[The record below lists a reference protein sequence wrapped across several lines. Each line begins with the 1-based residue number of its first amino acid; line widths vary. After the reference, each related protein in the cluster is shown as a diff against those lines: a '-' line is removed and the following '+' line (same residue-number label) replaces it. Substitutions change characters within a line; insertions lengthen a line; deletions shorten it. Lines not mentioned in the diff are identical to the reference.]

1 MNRIHFM
8 GIQERKQR
16 ERERRRQQIMVAAK
30 RVFVKKGYGR
40 ATMESIAKEAEL
52 SAGTLYLYF
61 RNKSELWATLS
72 VRVLQYL
79 LIRLDHLHSQ
89 TELDHKGKIS
99 QLKAVL
105 LDAYEFDPMIFK
117 NLFNL
122 QSSETLKELSP
133 ELINEINALR
143 QQTIDK
149 IAAIFQQGI
158 NQGVCLDRHPIE
170 IADIVWSMFTGVVLW
185 GDSQQGGDSKSDRLK
200 PTLETAF
207 EIFEKGIFIQEE
219 TVA

>member
-1 MNRIHFM
+1 M

-16 ERERRRQQIMVAAK
+16 ERERRKQQIIVAAK

-79 LIRLDHLHSQ
+79 LIRLEHLHSQ
-89 TELDHKGKIS
+89 SELDHKGKIS

-122 QSSETLKELSP
+122 QTSETLKELSP
-133 ELINEINALR
+133 ELINEISALR
-143 QQTIDK
+143 QKTINK

-158 NQGVCLDRHPIE
+158 NQGVCLDRHPME
-170 IADIVWSMFTGVVLW
+170 IADIVWSMFSGVVLW
-185 GDSQQGGDSKSDRLK
+185 GAGEKSGDSNSDRLK

-219 TVA
+219 TVV

>member
-1 MNRIHFM
+1 M

-16 ERERRRQQIMVAAK
+16 EKERRRQQIMVAAK

-40 ATMESIAKEAEL
+40 ATMENIAKEAEL

-89 TELDHKGKIS
+89 QELDHKGKIS

-122 QSSETLKELSP
+122 QTSDTLKELSP
-133 ELINEINALR
+133 ELIQEIRALG
-143 QQTIDK
+143 QQTINK

-158 NQGVCLDRHPIE
+158 NQGVCLDRHPMA
-170 IADIVWSMFTGVVLW
+170 IADIVWSMFSGVVLW
-185 GDSQQGGDSKSDRLK
+185 EASKQSGESNSDRLK

-207 EIFEKGIFIQEE
+207 EIFEKGIFVQEE

>member
-16 ERERRRQQIMVAAK
+16 ERERRKQQIIVAAK
-30 RVFVKKGYGR
+30 RVFVEKGYGR
-40 ATMESIAKEAEL
+40 ATMEGIAKEAEL

-105 LDAYEFDPMIFK
+105 LDVYEFDPMIFK

-122 QSSETLKELSP
+122 QTSETLKELSP
-133 ELINEINALR
+133 ELIDEINTLR
-143 QQTIDK
+143 QQTINK
-149 IAAIFQQGI
+149 IAAVFQQGI
-158 NQGVCLDRHPIE
+158 NKGVCLDRHPIE
-170 IADIVWSMFTGVVLW
+170 IADIFWSMFSGVVLW
-185 GDSQQGGDSKSDRLK
+185 GASEQNGVSTSDRLK

-207 EIFEKGIFIQEE
+207 EIFEKGIFVQEE
-219 TVA
+219 TVV

>member
-1 MNRIHFM
+1 M

-16 ERERRRQQIMVAAK
+16 EKERRRQQIIVAAK
-30 RVFVKKGYGR
+30 RVFVEKGYSR
-40 ATMESIAKEAEL
+40 ATMENIATEAEL

-79 LIRLDHLHSQ
+79 LIRLDQLHLQ
-89 TELDHKGKIS
+89 KDLDHKGRLF

-122 QSSETLKELSP
+122 QSDETLNELRP
-133 ELINEINALR
+133 ELVQEIKTLR
-143 QQTIDK
+143 QQTLNNM
-149 IAAIFQQGI
+149 ASIFQQGI
-158 NQGVCLDRHPIE
+158 NQGACLDRHPME
-170 IADIVWSMFTGVVLW
+170 IADIVWSMFSGVVLW
-185 GDSQQGGDSKSDRLK
+185 KTSRKNDDSRSDRLK

-207 EIFEKGIFIQEE
+207 DIFAKGIFLQDE
-219 TVA
+219 TAA